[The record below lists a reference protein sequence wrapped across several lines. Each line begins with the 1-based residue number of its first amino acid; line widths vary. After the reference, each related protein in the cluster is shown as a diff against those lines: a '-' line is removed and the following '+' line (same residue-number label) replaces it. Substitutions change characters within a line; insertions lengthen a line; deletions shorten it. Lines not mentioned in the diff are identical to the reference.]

1 MTSVQFHH
9 PEWERYV
16 LLVDEVEDRF
26 NPRTESFQLVSVSEI
41 GIPDLKPFLFQYN
54 ILEANT
60 AAKPWVFDWLF
71 QQGQYQS
78 VIYLD
83 PDIFLYDRLSEVE
96 EYLDAGKFMVLTPH
110 LTGPLDDDKRPDE
123 LGILR
128 AGTYNLG
135 FLALSNHPETE
146 RFLKWWQKKLE
157 RMCVV
162 DFPNGLFVDQKWL
175 DLAPGMFQDVVIL
188 RHPGYNAAYWNLK
201 HRHLA
206 KAGDNYTVNGQK
218 LVFYHFS
225 GIDPEDDT
233 NLSKYQ
239 NRYQLVLLKQVWE
252 LAKVYIQQVLA
263 NGYREC
269 RNWGYG
275 YGRFE
280 DGTSIP
286 GLARIAYREAL
297 HLRKNCRDN
306 PFRAKMLFLTLPVEE
321 DVAAT
326 RHPLVTHTMYQA
338 WKSDEHLKTLFPEP
352 LERNRSDFCR
362 WFAVN
367 GVQKFFLPED
377 WLAPLKEQLRE
388 QRQGSGLDVR
398 SRRFLRLK
406 SFLFW
411 KIYCLT
417 LAVNRGIGAKINPRL
432 KKKIKC
438 FIERRTYVQND
449 FFEKADSRTV
459 VVQSGEMKK
468 EQQLLGVN
476 LVGYA
481 RAEMGIG
488 ESCRLAA
495 GSLDASGIPFGIIN
509 FEIGNPGRMRDHRW
523 RYKEISRAQYR
534 VNIFHINAD
543 QMPVAF
549 KHLGRDLFDGR
560 YNIGFWHWELPEF
573 PEEWTGSFKLVDEV
587 WVPSRFVQ
595 DSIARKSPVPVV
607 RIPHAIE
614 INCPPDI
621 DRRYFNLPESF
632 LFLAMYDVYSQQE
645 RKNPRSVI
653 EAFQKTFGPG
663 DFSAGLV
670 LKVTNPRYQPEEISQ
685 LKEMVGSYKNIYLID
700 EVLKRQELNA
710 LINVIDCFV
719 SLHRSEGFGL
729 GLAEAMYLGKP
740 VIGTNWSSNIDFMN
754 SQNSC
759 PVNYQI
765 IKVGQDHGPY
775 KAHQFWAE
783 PDVEHASYFMK
794 KLATDSH
801 FHQMIGSSGQKT
813 IHTEYSPKVVG
824 RMIKD
829 RLERLSRL

>member
-1 MTSVQFHH
+1 
-9 PEWERYV
+9 
-16 LLVDEVEDRF
+16 
-26 NPRTESFQLVSVSEI
+26 
-41 GIPDLKPFLFQYN
+41 
-54 ILEANT
+54 
-60 AAKPWVFDWLF
+60 
-71 QQGQYQS
+71 
-78 VIYLD
+78 
-83 PDIFLYDRLSEVE
+83 
-96 EYLDAGKFMVLTPH
+96 
-110 LTGPLDDDKRPDE
+110 
-123 LGILR
+123 
-128 AGTYNLG
+128 
-135 FLALSNHPETE
+135 
-146 RFLKWWQKKLE
+146 
-157 RMCVV
+157 
-162 DFPNGLFVDQKWL
+162 
-175 DLAPGMFQDVVIL
+175 
-188 RHPGYNAAYWNLK
+188 
-201 HRHLA
+201 
-206 KAGDNYTVNGQK
+206 
-218 LVFYHFS
+218 
-225 GIDPEDDT
+225 
-233 NLSKYQ
+233 
-239 NRYQLVLLKQVWE
+239 
-252 LAKVYIQQVLA
+252 
-263 NGYREC
+263 
-269 RNWGYG
+269 
-275 YGRFE
+275 
-280 DGTSIP
+280 
-286 GLARIAYREAL
+286 
-297 HLRKNCRDN
+297 
-306 PFRAKMLFLTLPVEE
+306 
-321 DVAAT
+321 
-326 RHPLVTHTMYQA
+326 
-338 WKSDEHLKTLFPEP
+338 
-352 LERNRSDFCR
+352 
-362 WFAVN
+362 
-367 GVQKFFLPED
+367 
-377 WLAPLKEQLRE
+377 
-388 QRQGSGLDVR
+388 
-398 SRRFLRLK
+398 
-406 SFLFW
+406 
-411 KIYCLT
+411 
-417 LAVNRGIGAKINPRL
+417 
-432 KKKIKC
+432 
-438 FIERRTYVQND
+438 
-449 FFEKADSRTV
+449 
-459 VVQSGEMKK
+459 
-468 EQQLLGVN
+468 
-476 LVGYA
+476 
-481 RAEMGIG
+481 
-488 ESCRLAA
+488 
-495 GSLDASGIPFGIIN
+495 
-509 FEIGNPGRMRDHRW
+509 
-523 RYKEISRAQYR
+523 
-534 VNIFHINAD
+534 
-543 QMPVAF
+543 MPVAF